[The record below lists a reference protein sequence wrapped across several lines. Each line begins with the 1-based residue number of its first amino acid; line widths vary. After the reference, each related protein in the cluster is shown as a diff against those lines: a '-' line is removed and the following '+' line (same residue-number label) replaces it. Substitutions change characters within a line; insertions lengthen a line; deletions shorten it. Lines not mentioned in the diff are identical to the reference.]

1 MCTTSA
7 EYLDDPPA
15 DEGSNE
21 LQSVKNVSVS
31 QRRKSRHFDE
41 DIIYQD
47 TNSTAAVNETVLVG
61 SLQHLSPAV
70 SYSKDSKSFSSL
82 FRTFSFKGIGY
93 CFTKSVIEWQTV
105 GVGSSVV

>member
-1 MCTTSA
+1 MFALA

-15 DEGSNE
+15 DEVSFDLDN
-21 LQSVKNVSVS
+21 VKNLPVSKKS
-31 QRRKSRHFDE
+31 KSRHFDE
-41 DIIYQD
+41 DIVYQD

-105 GVGSSVV
+105 GLGSSV